1 MINKGKRASILT
13 GIEDLERHETDREVK
28 EREGQELVSEKSE
41 NVDSDDVDA
50 SDAEDFIDTGSEK
63 LSFEFG

>member
-28 EREGQELVSEKSE
+28 EREGQESVSEKNKE
-41 NVDSDDVDA
+41 IDSDDIDA
-50 SDAEDFIDTGSEK
+50 SDAEDFIDTDSEK
-63 LSFEFG
+63 FSFEFG